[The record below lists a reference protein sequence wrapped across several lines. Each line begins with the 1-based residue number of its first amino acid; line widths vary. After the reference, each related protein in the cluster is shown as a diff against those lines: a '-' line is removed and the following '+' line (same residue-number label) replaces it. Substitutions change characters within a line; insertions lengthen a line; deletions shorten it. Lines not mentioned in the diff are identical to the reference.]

1 MLGLTWWMLGDEF
14 IDIPSLGWVEISDDN
29 YDYYHKTITTVFF
42 LWWCHQAPGLGFSAL
57 RRRLRTGCQS
67 RVDGAGAPEL
77 LGQEGQRCSKWRCLK
92 MGPKM
97 VSFVARII
105 MIHWNWCSCSD
116 LSQWVCL
123 RKGCT
128 HVYPMQIWYQNMTQ
142 QWTLGVPCFQMN
154 PSWIF
159 KNGVELSQPVSDWFN
174 WTDRKD

>member
-42 LWWCHQAPGLGFSAL
+42 CGGATRHPVLVSQLSDDDFARVANLALTAPV
-57 RRRLRTGCQS
+57 RLNCWGKRGKG
-67 RVDGAGAPEL
+67 VPNGGVW
-77 LGQEGQRCSKWRCLK
+77 KW
-92 MGPKM
+92 GPKM